1 MNTQIEKL
9 PAKTYKLVVTIEQS
23 EINKAFEQAVNNLTS
38 NIAVPG
44 FRKGQAPSGITEE
57 KIDESRLNGEVA
69 NIIIPKAVSQAIKE
83 HHLNPI
89 LSPKVNLKQLEKN
102 KDCIIE
108 VTIIEHPEVVLGD
121 YKSLIKLSSNT
132 PNNTNHPNDPKNTS
146 NVTNTLL
153 KTTTIEISQTL
164 VEGEV
169 SQMFVNLIEQTKKLN
184 ITLDDYLRS
193 INKTLDNLK
202 EDFKTQ
208 AENNIKLEFILSE
221 IAKVE
226 NITVSELEIEQA
238 INSTPSAKDKEE
250 LRKEENKWY
259 IKSILTKNKV
269 LSNLTNLEN
278 QINPTRN
285 AEFGK

>member
-259 IKSILTKNKV
+259 IKSVLLKNKV
-269 LSNLTNLEN
+269 LSWLSSL
-278 QINPTRN
+278 INETHKSN
-285 AEFGK
+285 ESH